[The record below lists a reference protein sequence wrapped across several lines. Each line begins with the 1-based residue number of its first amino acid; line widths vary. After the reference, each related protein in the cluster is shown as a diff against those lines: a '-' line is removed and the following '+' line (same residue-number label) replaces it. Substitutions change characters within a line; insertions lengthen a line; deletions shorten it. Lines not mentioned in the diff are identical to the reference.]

1 MKNIFYRIR
10 FLSVIFI
17 QLFLWNNSYSQHFRL
32 VNDTVRLYQVV
43 PKTINFLANDIIPAG
58 DSIRIEGGL
67 GNGYVICTSHSG
79 NNYTYVSNQNGNQ
92 WGYGPESIITY
103 SIHDFTLDTT
113 ATARIVFL
121 ITDHSYDSIYMNNIN
136 ARISSTG
143 SQFTRSTGAA
153 FEVPKFSGKNTI
165 FISTLWLGGLD
176 QNDSLHFAG
185 SRYGQGP
192 TNGAAWTHHDYFA
205 GPVMDSSLYSIYQ
218 DTLWNYVWNLKKTD
232 IEYHKAH
239 WQDPGYKPIHD
250 ILTWPGNGNILMG
263 ESFKLAPFY
272 DKKNDGYYDPMV
284 GDYPLIKGDQAL
296 FFIMNDDRN
305 IHTESEG
312 QKLKV
317 EIQGMAYVFN
327 DPSDS
332 ALMNTVFVN
341 YKIINRSANTY
352 HNTYIGVFTDTDIGY
367 PYDDYIGCDVERSYY
382 YGYNGTPVDG
392 SGQPYAYGANPP
404 AQGIAII
411 GGPYM
416 DPDGLDNP
424 KFDSHGHRLCDAS
437 VNGTNFGDG
446 IVDNEKYGMTNF
458 MVFNNNSGFPSYMCD
473 PLYSPQYYTM
483 LQSLWNDSVHLTY
496 GGNGHPPSSYGSA
509 CKFMFP
515 GISDT
520 LCWGAGCIL
529 QSPLNWT
536 EVTANNPPWDR
547 RGVGSS
553 GPFTFH
559 PGQEQE
565 LDLAYTFARD
575 YNNSYPGGSPDKLR
589 DFIESIEGYYN
600 SNTLPNGDSFNGIA
614 NNTGTNQ
621 IKVTVFPN
629 PASTEVKILFDRIVN
644 TQINTRVYNANG
656 VLVKAETDIPTGRLI
671 TIDVSGFTTG
681 LYLFSIEM
689 NGQIV
694 TKKVSVIR

>member
-1 MKNIFYRIR
+1 
-10 FLSVIFI
+10 
-17 QLFLWNNSYSQHFRL
+17 
-32 VNDTVRLYQVV
+32 
-43 PKTINFLANDIIPAG
+43 
-58 DSIRIEGGL
+58 
-67 GNGYVICTSHSG
+67 
-79 NNYTYVSNQNGNQ
+79 
-92 WGYGPESIITY
+92 
-103 SIHDFTLDTT
+103 
-113 ATARIVFL
+113 
-121 ITDHSYDSIYMNNIN
+121 
-136 ARISSTG
+136 
-143 SQFTRSTGAA
+143 
-153 FEVPKFSGKNTI
+153 
-165 FISTLWLGGLD
+165 
-176 QNDSLHFAG
+176 
-185 SRYGQGP
+185 
-192 TNGAAWTHHDYFA
+192 
-205 GPVMDSSLYSIYQ
+205 
-218 DTLWNYVWNLKKTD
+218 
-232 IEYHKAH
+232 
-239 WQDPGYKPIHD
+239 
-250 ILTWPGNGNILMG
+250 
-263 ESFKLAPFY
+263 
-272 DKKNDGYYDPMV
+272 
-284 GDYPLIKGDQAL
+284 
-296 FFIMNDDRN
+296 
-305 IHTESEG
+305 
-312 QKLKV
+312 
-317 EIQGMAYVFN
+317 
-327 DPSDS
+327 
-332 ALMNTVFVN
+332 
-341 YKIINRSANTY
+341 
-352 HNTYIGVFTDTDIGY
+352 
-367 PYDDYIGCDVERSYY
+367 
-382 YGYNGTPVDG
+382 
-392 SGQPYAYGANPP
+392 
-404 AQGIAII
+404 
-411 GGPYM
+411 M

-483 LQSLWNDSVHLTY
+483 LQILWNDSVHLTY